1 MEDTV
6 INKNAKNRSKT
17 KTKGGGCLEHKP
29 IKQSLFP
36 KELEKTSEYEDI
48 ETIWTARLTGCARTT
63 NILMIFD
70 MWN

>member
-1 MEDTV
+1 MP
-6 INKNAKNRSKT
+6 KT
-17 KTKGGGCLEHKP
+17 GRKQKQRGGGSWGDKP

-36 KELEKTSEYEDI
+36 KELGKTSEYEDI

-63 NILMIFD
+63 YILMIFN